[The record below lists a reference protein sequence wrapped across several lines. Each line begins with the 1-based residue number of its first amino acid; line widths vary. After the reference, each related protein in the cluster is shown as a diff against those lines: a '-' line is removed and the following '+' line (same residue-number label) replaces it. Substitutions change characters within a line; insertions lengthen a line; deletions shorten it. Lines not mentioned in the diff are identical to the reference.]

1 MMLTTSNKNKNDNQ
15 MSPSNNIKK
24 KEWGKLLQFDK
35 SSHKQTH
42 QDDYGLFKKHS
53 LIHNVYKAGRI
64 KNLDI
69 NLNEGNTDKDMLRYI
84 SGTHFI
90 IKRERITNYKAAD
103 CEGDFVV
110 FIYDESTN
118 GTFINREK
126 IKDKRILIH
135 NDIIS
140 IAESDNE
147 VFKYLK
153 IANSEKIT
161 IIPKEVAK
169 NYVDL
174 RPLGHGA
181 NGDVILV
188 VSKINF
194 RPFALKSIRKTD
206 RDTKKSWI
214 NETNILKKIEHE
226 NLIKMID
233 TIDLSDN
240 FYIILELMEGGEL
253 QSRIMRSKGLPEK
266 LAQFYF
272 YQVSSAIKY
281 LHNKKIT
288 HRDIKAQN
296 VLLRSNEEYTLVKVT
311 DFGLSKL
318 INDETQMQSR
328 SGTFKYM
335 APEIYKRKVYTNR
348 VDVWSLGVLL
358 YFMLRNRFPFEET
371 KEVPIFSA
379 VIGGKF
385 NFDHCIWKSISET
398 AKCLI
403 KRMLTVNP
411 KHRYSIDNVVECSW
425 LDDVE
430 LTEKI
435 SSLENSEVI
444 HTNNKRDSENEK
456 PNDKKIRKLPCSDPV
471 INDNQIK
478 RPRLK

>member
-1 MMLTTSNKNKNDNQ
+1 MLTTSNKNKNDNQ

-194 RPFALKSIRKTD
+194 RPFALKK
-206 RDTKKSWI
+206 
-214 NETNILKKIEHE
+214 
-226 NLIKMID
+226 
-233 TIDLSDN
+233 
-240 FYIILELMEGGEL
+240 LMEGGEL